1 VTYCA
6 KCGSQVEGKFC
17 PKCGA
22 SVDAPG
28 GAPGGAP
35 GPTPGYVPGAPPPP
49 AGSQSLGMEENLAAA
64 LAYIPIVGLIFLLI
78 EPYKNNKNIRFHSL
92 QSIFYTVA
100 CIAVGIAL
108 AIVDAILLAALPYS
122 MFHLWLLLTR
132 LVNLAFFIGWI
143 LLVVKAYQGQRLVL
157 PVIGPMAEKQA

>member
-22 SVDAPG
+22 PVHQPGAPPG
-28 GAPGGAP
+28 GAPG
-35 GPTPGYVPGAPPPP
+35 YVPPPP
-49 AGSQSLGMEENLAAA
+49 QPVGSQSLGMDENLAAA

-108 AIVDAILLAALPYS
+108 AIVYAILLAALPYS

-132 LVNLAFFIGWI
+132 LVNLVFFVIWI
-143 LLVVKAYQGQRLVL
+143 LLVVKAYQGQRFVL

>member
-1 VTYCA
+1 MTYCA

-22 SVDAPG
+22 SVDAP
-28 GAPGGAP
+28 AGGAP
-35 GPTPGYVPGAPPPP
+35 GPVPGAVPP
-49 AGSQSLGMEENLAAA
+49 AAPAGAQSLGMDENLAAA

-92 QSIFYTVA
+92 QSIFYCVA
-100 CIAVGIAL
+100 CIAFGIVL

-122 MFHLWLLLTR
+122 MWHLWLLLTR
-132 LVNLAFFIGWI
+132 LVNLAFFAIWI
-143 LLVVKAYQGQRLVL
+143 LLVVKAYQNQRYLL